1 MSGSEQAMFI
11 GLALLGLT
19 LSASFSGI
27 ETGLYTINRVRLI
40 VRAGSGDRR
49 AARLL
54 GELEHPTRLLVTIL
68 LGNNIADYCGSY
80 GLAAILGDMGLGAG
94 KAVAINAL
102 VLVPVLFIFGETL
115 PKDLFR
121 THTDQWSYAWSGI
134 LIGSRRILTW
144 TGLLPLVMALARAA
158 ERLFSGGES
167 GVGLEARQRISQL
180 IKEGVGAGVIT
191 ETQTTLADRALSL
204 RDRTVAS
211 EMVPWRKV
219 AWLHV
224 DASPSGRKSIQSHA
238 YTRVPVVDGSGK
250 PVGVVAL
257 IDLVLEPGRETREL
271 MQPAV
276 TLSADTPVRAAM
288 QRMRRAD
295 SLMAVAVDRRGMP
308 VGIVTLKDLVEPLVG
323 ELAAW

>member
-1 MSGSEQAMFI
+1 MSTLELSLFI
-11 GLALLGLT
+11 GLAVLGLI

-49 AARLL
+49 ASRLL
-54 GELEHPTRLLVTIL
+54 GELDHPTRLLITIL

-80 GLAAILGDMGLGAG
+80 GLAAILDNLGLGAG
-94 KAVAINAL
+94 QAVAINSL

-121 THTDQWSYAWSGI
+121 THSDQWSYAWSGF
-134 LIGSRRILTW
+134 LVGCRRILTW
-144 TGLLPLVMALARAA
+144 TGLLPLVMAVDRAV
-158 ERLFSGGES
+158 ERMLSGES
-167 GVGLEARQRISQL
+167 GVGLESRQRISQL

-211 EMVPWRKV
+211 EMVPWRKA

-224 DASPSGRKSIQSHA
+224 DASPTGRKAIQSHA

-257 IDLVLEPGRETREL
+257 IDLVLEPNRPTREL
-271 MQPAV
+271 MTPAV
-276 TLSADTPVRAAM
+276 TLSAETPVRAAM

-295 SLMAVAVDRRGMP
+295 SPLAIVVDRRGMP
-308 VGIVTLKDLVEPLVG
+308 IGIVTLKDLVEPLVG